1 MGCSSCSKGGGI
13 PAGCK
18 SNGSCGTYGCNSLDV
33 FDWLADLAPPSGRSG
48 FGIVEVRF
56 KGIRK
61 AFYRNSETERF
72 QVGDVVAVEGN
83 PGHDI
88 GVVSA
93 SGELVRLQLRK
104 HGVDENDRDIRR
116 IYRRAT
122 TEDMERWREARA
134 REDETMFKARRIA
147 DSLKLNM
154 KISDVEFQGDGTKA
168 TFYYTA
174 DDRVDFRQLIREFAD
189 TFSVRVEMRQIGARQ
204 EASRVGG
211 IGSCGRELCC
221 STWLTDFRSVSTSAA
236 RYQQL
241 SINPQ
246 KLAGQCGKLKCCLN
260 YELDSYLDALK
271 DFPDGNTRL
280 KTKKANAFCI
290 KTDIFQRKMWFLYE
304 NEPGANPVCLMVEEV
319 KKVIDQNKKGVIP
332 HDLKQFE
339 YVEEVEVLPDY
350 ENVVGQDSLSRF
362 DKPKRKKKR
371 RKKPSQGG
379 QGRPNQPQARTQPA
393 EKQAQNQASQG
404 NRPKR
409 RKKRP
414 GGKPRPPKND

>member
-1 MGCSSCSKGGGI
+1 MGCSSCSNGGGV

-18 SNGSCGTYGCNSLDV
+18 SNGSCGTYGCNNLDV
-33 FDWLADLAPPSGRSG
+33 FDWLADVAEPAG
-48 FGIVEVRF
+48 FSSCRIAEVRF
-56 KGIRK
+56 KGVRK
-61 AFYRNSETERF
+61 EFFRNSEGIQL

-93 SGELVRLQLRK
+93 VGELVRLQLKKR
-104 HGVDENDRDIRR
+104 GIEEGDREIRR
-116 IYRRAT
+116 IFRKANQ
-122 TEDMERWREARA
+122 EDIEKWREARGL
-134 REDETMFKARRIA
+134 EDDTMFRARKMAAALR
-147 DSLKLNM
+147 LNM
-154 KISDVEFQGDGTKA
+154 KVSDVEYQGDGAKA

-174 DDRVDFRQLIREFAD
+174 DERVDFRQLIRDYAEAFK
-189 TFSVRVEMRQIGARQ
+189 VRIEMRQIGARQ

-221 STWLTDFRSVSTSAA
+221 TTWLTDFRSVSTSAA

-271 DFPDGNTRL
+271 GIPDASTRL

-304 NEPGANPVCLMVEEV
+304 GEPGGTPVCLEVEQVKEV
-319 KKVIDQNKKGVIP
+319 LEQNKKGVLP

-339 YVEEVEVLPDY
+339 VVVEQEYQPDY
-350 ENVVGQDSLSRF
+350 DNVVGQDSLNRF
-362 DKPKRKKKR
+362 DQQLRTKKKRKKKKRPAATAGQDQSRPANSPQNREGQSGNSRNKRR
-371 RKKPSQGG
+371 RKP
-379 QGRPNQPQARTQPA
+379 
-393 EKQAQNQASQG
+393 G
-404 NRPKR
+404 NRKS
-409 RKKRP
+409 
-414 GGKPRPPKND
+414 